1 MTPAEPS
8 PQHVTV
14 QGTCHAMMQGS
25 FCHGVDWIA
34 LRVIVYL
41 ILEFDL
47 SVGVGDVKV
56 ALLESFMQESDTVFV
71 HLPEG
76 CKALLVRFLYGCK
89 QSGRNFCKLM
99 RAMFEELGY
108 HQHPYSLCIYMDL
121 AEDPEDFVLV
131 EDSTVPL

>member
-47 SVGVGDVKV
+47 SVGIGDVKV

-99 RAMFEELGY
+99 RANVRGARLSPAPILAV
-108 HQHPYSLCIYMDL
+108 HLHDL